1 MGEKVEEQ
9 QDAGGIKMGKL
20 KRKKDQGQQYANID
34 VLKLRDSI
42 QQLCQAANPLGKSI
56 DLVHQDIA
64 NMGKELDHWRQEN
77 RNAVEKYHQERK
89 VTEETLMPLHR
100 RLAELDESIAEA
112 SSKVQNSRSRILQ
125 NDVQIQQ
132 LLES

>member
-1 MGEKVEEQ
+1 MGEG
-9 QDAGGIKMGKL
+9 GGIRMGKL
-20 KRKKDQGQQYANID
+20 RRKKDQNQATAQVDIVQLAAA
-34 VLKLRDSI
+34 I
-42 QQLCQAANPLGKSI
+42 QELCMATNPLGKSI

-64 NMGKELDHWRQEN
+64 NMGKELDHWKQEN

-112 SSKVQNSRSRILQ
+112 NAKV
-125 NDVQIQQ
+125 
-132 LLES
+132 

>member
-1 MGEKVEEQ
+1 
-9 QDAGGIKMGKL
+9 MGKL
-20 KRKKDQGQQYANID
+20 KRKKDQAQQYAHID

-64 NMGKELDHWRQEN
+64 NMGKELDHWRQES
-77 RNAVEKYHQERK
+77 RNAVESYHQERK
-89 VTEETLMPLHR
+89 VTEEVLMPLHR

-112 SSKVQNSRSRILQ
+112 KSKVQNSRSRILK
-125 NDVQIQQ
+125 NDVQIQS
-132 LLES
+132 LLESVVASK